1 MFNVHVEEWKT
12 SVTDAMATVKELVL
26 GNDYAEVSW
35 MPFNDGMWMQ
45 KANRTDKPVTRN
57 SFFPPPNPFRDTL
70 YVPALPVED

>member
-1 MFNVHVEEWKT
+1 
-12 SVTDAMATVKELVL
+12 
-26 GNDYAEVSW
+26 